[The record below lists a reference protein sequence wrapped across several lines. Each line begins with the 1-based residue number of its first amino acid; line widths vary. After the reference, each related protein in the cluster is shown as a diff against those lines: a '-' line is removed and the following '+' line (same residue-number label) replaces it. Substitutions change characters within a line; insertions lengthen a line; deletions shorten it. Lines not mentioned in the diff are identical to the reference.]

1 MSPWLNEPALE
12 VKRHVLYGVPTSGQ
26 LEQGALIMKA
36 DKRQELFASRKHT
49 DTPQSTVAASA
60 GLDLCD
66 CWHSCD
72 CRVEG

>member
-1 MSPWLNEPALE
+1 MN
-12 VKRHVLYGVPTSGQ
+12 Q
-26 LEQGALIMKA
+26 LWKLRDTFSMVFQPVGNWSRGGHMLIMTA